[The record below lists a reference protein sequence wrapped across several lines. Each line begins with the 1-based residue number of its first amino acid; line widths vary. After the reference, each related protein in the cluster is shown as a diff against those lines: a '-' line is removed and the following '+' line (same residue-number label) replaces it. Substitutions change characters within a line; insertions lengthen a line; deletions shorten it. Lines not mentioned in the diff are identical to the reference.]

1 MFRAP
6 GPASMPNP
14 PMSPALTPARALAE
28 IDALEK
34 FGIDLG
40 LERVEV
46 CLAALGNPHR
56 QVPCVHVGG
65 TNGKGSTAMLLSA
78 ALTACGL
85 RTGLF
90 TSPPLEFFGERIRVD
105 GELLPD
111 AAVPD
116 LYRAVRNAAPP
127 GMTQFEIITAMALL
141 HFARVGVDLAVVEVG
156 LGGRLDSTNVVAP
169 EVSVITNVGL
179 EHCEHLG
186 VTVAEI
192 AGEKGGIVKP
202 GIPLVTSAQGEALS
216 VLEQL
221 AAARG
226 APVYVLGREFRSEPT
241 GPGLLDYRG
250 LHTRWDGV
258 VYRLRGAHQ
267 ADNLAVALATLEV
280 LTIRG
285 WNLPEE
291 AVRRGIAAATWP
303 GRLEECGSAP
313 TVLLDGAHNPHASRV
328 LAAALRDEFRYRR
341 LWLVLGIL
349 GDKDAHSILAD
360 LAPLADRLV
369 LTASASLR
377 ALAAG
382 DLTAAARQYTRVD
395 AVSVP
400 GVAAA
405 LDWALSEAGPDD
417 LVCVTGSLTTV
428 GEARGHLR
436 RLGRLP

>member
-1 MFRAP
+1 
-6 GPASMPNP
+6 
-14 PMSPALTPARALAE
+14 MSPAGALAE

-34 FGIDLG
+34 FGVDLG
-40 LERVEV
+40 LERVEA
-46 CLAALGNPHR
+46 CLAALGEPHR

-78 ALTACGL
+78 ALTGCGL

-116 LYRAVRNAAPP
+116 LYRAVRDAAPP
-127 GMTQFEIITAMALL
+127 GMTQFEVITAMALL
-141 HFARVGVDLAVVEVG
+141 QFARVGADVAVVEVG
-156 LGGRLDSTNVVAP
+156 LGGRLDSTNVVQP
-169 EVSVITNVGL
+169 VVTVITNVGL
-179 EHCEHLG
+179 EHREHLG
-186 VTVAEI
+186 ETVVTI
-192 AGEKGGIVKP
+192 AGEKGGIIKP
-202 GIPLVTSAQGEALS
+202 GIPLVTAARGEALRA
-216 VLEQL
+216 LEQL
-221 AAARG
+221 GTERSS
-226 APVYVLGREFRSEPT
+226 PVYVLGREFRNEPA
-241 GPGLLDYRG
+241 GPGRLDYRG

-258 VYRLRGAHQ
+258 AYRLRGAHQ
-267 ADNLAVALATLEV
+267 ADNLAVALAALEV
-280 LTIRG
+280 LAARG
-285 WNLPEE
+285 WNLQE
-291 AVRRGIAAATWP
+291 AGVRQGIATATWP

-360 LAPLADRLV
+360 LVPLADRLV
-369 LTASASLR
+369 LTAPASVR
-377 ALAAG
+377 ALAAE
-382 DLTAAARQYTRVD
+382 DLAVASRLHPGVD
-395 AVSVP
+395 AVSAP

-405 LDWALSEAGPDD
+405 LDLALSEAGLDD

-436 RLGRLP
+436 RLGRL